1 MTQYECDEL
10 WNQLTSDERSCVSM
24 YKVCGVK
31 AEAARHIDK
40 TPKWLDNRQRT
51 KPAFRRAL
59 DSVGQWP
66 LEDIDRRQNAEIS
79 ISASVFLRRVIE
91 SDDTKPHHRLA
102 ATRIVARMLKSL
114 GI

>member
-1 MTQYECDEL
+1 M
-10 WNQLTSDERSCVSM
+10 
-24 YKVCGVK
+24 K

-66 LEDIDRRQNAEIS
+66 LEDIDRRQNVEIS

-102 ATRIVARMLKSL
+102 ATRIVARMVKSL
-114 GI
+114 GV